1 MSRQLISPD
10 DTVPC
15 KVNYEQRK
23 ATDVIGGA
31 INILSYLAFIITGII
46 VTVRSA
52 PRHQIFEDGT
62 RGLSEYYMDDAATC
76 CGNHGDDGY
85 ACVLYEATLAQ
96 SSGGGGGRR
105 LAAGSSKFD
114 GDEGIFDAFAEA
126 PGIIIG
132 LLSIVMVVAV
142 IWVVLLRY
150 FAKPIV
156 ILVEVA
162 KVALMI
168 TVGVMQENVE
178 GKVIFFVIAAAMI
191 AYAIYCKDAILF
203 AAKIITHSTIS
214 MKENPSILAGSL
226 VMKLVYAGNA
236 ALFVLFFSKSFNV
249 VTISH
254 HSEFTDD
261 TYGWGCDFYYPRYV
275 RSINIYHSLSYL
287 WTLLLLD
294 QMRLSVVAT
303 IVGSW
308 HFHPE
313 DKPGLMRALLNVI
326 PSFGTLSISSLIA
339 TIAEKVCRMMG
350 EKAWL
355 TPFICLTFPFHC
367 LMCLIG
373 QCIRGCVQMLTN
385 FAVVLHVFTG
395 QNFFGSAKKSFQILS
410 RHFEGGFVTD
420 YTSRSLFAIAS
431 YTFSFCVALITWAWI
446 DAEFNAGSLPDR
458 FMSQQMLFILV
469 VIFNL
474 YYPVLGLYAMIFV
487 NNILRDFERQKMLKS
502 LNSNGV
508 DDGSAYYFNENSNH
522 LWIPPLAATF
532 VGCIS
537 MMFFTFLSS
546 IFLDIIT
553 TLFLCFAIDK
563 DNNVDLTDTEFEAL
577 AKESPNYIDCEVQTA
592 PSATS
597 PDYDDPED
605 GVAVAIPVKTH

>member
-1 MSRQLISPD
+1 
-10 DTVPC
+10 
-15 KVNYEQRK
+15 
-23 ATDVIGGA
+23 
-31 INILSYLAFIITGII
+31 
-46 VTVRSA
+46 
-52 PRHQIFEDGT
+52 
-62 RGLSEYYMDDAATC
+62 
-76 CGNHGDDGY
+76 
-85 ACVLYEATLAQ
+85 
-96 SSGGGGGRR
+96 
-105 LAAGSSKFD
+105 
-114 GDEGIFDAFAEA
+114 
-126 PGIIIG
+126 
-132 LLSIVMVVAV
+132 
-142 IWVVLLRY
+142 
-150 FAKPIV
+150 
-156 ILVEVA
+156 
-162 KVALMI
+162 
-168 TVGVMQENVE
+168 
-178 GKVIFFVIAAAMI
+178 
-191 AYAIYCKDAILF
+191 
-203 AAKIITHSTIS
+203 
-214 MKENPSILAGSL
+214 
-226 VMKLVYAGNA
+226 
-236 ALFVLFFSKSFNV
+236 
-249 VTISH
+249 
-254 HSEFTDD
+254 
-261 TYGWGCDFYYPRYV
+261 
-275 RSINIYHSLSYL
+275 
-287 WTLLLLD
+287 
-294 QMRLSVVAT
+294 
-303 IVGSW
+303 
-308 HFHPE
+308 
-313 DKPGLMRALLNVI
+313 
-326 PSFGTLSISSLIA
+326 
-339 TIAEKVCRMMG
+339 
-350 EKAWL
+350 
-355 TPFICLTFPFHC
+355 
-367 LMCLIG
+367 
-373 QCIRGCVQMLTN
+373 MLTN